1 MGFSMEKKV
10 MFIVLVSNLRRALDE
25 MLSDLSGIFAYVENA
40 DFSKQPI
47 NAMTARFVKEI
58 YEGEHGQL
66 LRATRLKLHDI
77 YDRLRDSGGETAV
90 VMGLVE
96 EVAQLMPDV
105 TRLEAQ
111 LTEMRVEINK
121 REKTLI
127 EMN

>member
-25 MLSDLSGIFAYVENA
+25 MLSDLSGIFACVENA

-77 YDRLRDSGGETAV
+77 YDRLRDSGGETV
-90 VMGLVE
+90 VVLGLVE

-111 LTEMRVEINK
+111 LTEMRVEISK
-121 REKTLI
+121 REKTLV

>member
-1 MGFSMEKKV
+1 

-25 MLSDLSGIFAYVENA
+25 MLSDLSGIFACVENA

-47 NAMTARFVKEI
+47 NAMTAKFVKEI

-77 YDRLRDSGGETAV
+77 YDRLRDSGGETV
-90 VMGLVE
+90 VVLGLVE

-111 LTEMRVEINK
+111 LTEMRVEISK
-121 REKTLI
+121 REKTLV

>member
-1 MGFSMEKKV
+1 MEKKV

-25 MLSDLSGIFAYVENA
+25 MLSDLSGIFACVENA

-47 NAMTARFVKEI
+47 NAMTAKFVKEI

-77 YDRLRDSGGETAV
+77 YDRLRDSGGETV
-90 VMGLVE
+90 VVLGLVE

-111 LTEMRVEINK
+111 LTEMRVEISK
-121 REKTLI
+121 REKTLV

>member
-25 MLSDLSGIFAYVENA
+25 MLADLSGIFACVENA

-47 NAMTARFVKEI
+47 NAMTAKFVKEI

-77 YDRLRDSGGETAV
+77 YDRLRDSGGETV
-90 VMGLVE
+90 VVLGLVE

-111 LTEMRVEINK
+111 LTEMRVEIDK
-121 REKTLI
+121 REKTLV